1 MATVDT
7 HIAASPDDVFRLLA
21 DGWTYPQWVVGTS
34 HMRAVDESWPAVGA
48 KLYHATG
55 VWPAVIRDHTRVD
68 DVIAGEK
75 IVMTARGYPFG
86 QAEVEL
92 TLSAEDGGTR
102 VVMREEPTGR
112 GAFLLRNPIVDA
124 ALTRRNIETLVRL
137 RVLAER
143 PTRPAPDE

>member
-1 MATVDT
+1 MATVNA
-7 HIAASPDDVFRLLA
+7 HIDASPHDVFQLLA

-34 HMRAVDESWPAVGA
+34 HMRAVDASWPAIGA

-55 VWPAVIRDHTRVD
+55 VWPAVVRDHTRVD

-86 QAEVEL
+86 QAEIEL

-112 GAFLLRNPIVDA
+112 GAFLLRNPVVDA
-124 ALTRRNIETLVRL
+124 ALGRRNVETLARL

-143 PTRPAPDE
+143 RTEPADD